1 MIVLVVSGYELEE
14 LSRRRGPAGASP
26 SSEGFHT

>member
-26 SSEGFHT
+26 ASEGI